1 MFVKLFEQILD
12 SSIAENYKTRLV
24 FEDMLL
30 LADRHGI
37 VDITHEAL
45 ARRTNI
51 PLDIVK
57 TAITELEQPDARSR
71 RADHDG
77 RRIIRLDEHRD
88 WGWHI
93 VNFEYYKNIRNDE
106 ERTAYMRDYIKS
118 YRAKG
123 KDKSRPVNN
132 GKQML
137 TRLANAEAEADAE
150 ADADKNKNA
159 AAPLAYSVEFE
170 SFYQAYPRKTAK
182 VEAYEAWKKSKRRPE
197 LPVLI
202 TAIEK
207 QKQSKQWREEIIP
220 HPATWINQ
228 ERWND
233 EGMQTV
239 RKPAGLNSKAVIR
252 DRAIREIVLS
262 LEASKKSALD
272 TGDYQ
277 DAINAMSDKYRDMP
291 VVLKEALEIIKG
303 RQRSLVKV

>member
-1 MFVKLFEQILD
+1 MYVKLFEQILD

-71 RADHDG
+71 RADHEG

-132 GKQML
+132 GKQRL
-137 TRLANAEAEADAE
+137 ARLANAEAEAEAE
-150 ADADKNKNA
+150 AEALKTKNCPAVPDDKTDFDVFWELYPRREGKA
-159 AAPLAYSVEFE
+159 KAQE
-170 SFYQAYPRKTAK
+170 SFKKKKCSAIMAK
-182 VEAYEAWKKSKRRPE
+182 IE
-197 LPVLI
+197 L
-202 TAIEK
+202 AIEQ
-207 QKQSKQWREEIIP
+207 QKGWDKWQKDGGQYIP
-220 HPATWINQ
+220 MPATWINQ
-228 ERWND
+228 ERWD
-233 EGMQTV
+233 
-239 RKPAGLNSKAVIR
+239 
-252 DRAIREIVLS
+252 
-262 LEASKKSALD
+262 D
-272 TGDYQ
+272 TGTE
-277 DAINAMSDKYRDMP
+277 APKRKSIFDKP
-291 VVLKEALEIIKG
+291 EQKG
-303 RQRSLVKV
+303 KQL

>member
-51 PLDIVK
+51 PLGIIK

-71 RADHDG
+71 RADHEG

-132 GKQML
+132 GKQRL
-137 TRLANAEAEADAE
+137 ARLANAEAEAE
-150 ADADKNKNA
+150 ADADTDKNKIA
-159 AAPLAYSVEFE
+159 AKDKPSQPAPRIKLADQQWIEE
-170 SFYQAYPRKTAK
+170 L
-182 VEAYEAWKKSKRRPE
+182 RPDC
-197 LPVLI
+197 I
-202 TAIEK
+202 K
-207 QKQSKQWREEIIP
+207 QGIDLDAEIIKAKRWLLKAP
-220 HPATWINQ
+220 GRKFTQKYLIN
-228 ERWND
+228 W
-233 EGMQTV
+233 
-239 RKPAGLNSKAVIR
+239 LNRADKTIEVKTGKRIMNYEPGRNR

-262 LEASKKSALD
+262 LEASKAAALTDADYKDAVSA
-272 TGDYQ
+272 
-277 DAINAMSDKYRDMP
+277 MRDKYRDMP
-291 VVLKEALEIIKG
+291 GVLNEALEIIKG
-303 RQRSLVKV
+303 RQRSLVKA